1 MDSNRYYQYLNHSQS
16 PLRVNQFWFYHHE
29 PGLNRSF
36 DEAYKLMGKLDRE
49 RNVAKNNDARNL
61 LDEKLSNWFLPYG
74 EKIDSIREPFFRQ
87 LLIAACLS
95 SVRELLRRTRIRV
108 SLNKARNMFGIIDEY
123 NLLKPDEVFIQ
134 YTRLNDHEDK
144 EKNDKCQNTRIL
156 SNCKVVITKN
166 PCHHPGDIQTFTA
179 VNREELKHLKDV
191 IVFSQPGDCPASH
204 QINESDLNGD
214 EYAVI
219 WYEDLVPLQIP
230 NAVPFDYDSQKALP
244 ELDRPVNQDDIN
256 HVVLQIAES
265 DYLGRL
271 PNLHLAYTDSYGVDS
286 NERPNKDVLSTLILA
301 GVISFG
307 VDSGQTGQHPLDNN
321 QIRKQKKALRD
332 ERPDFMENANMKS
345 YPSKKYLINIH
356 FKSILERNK
365 KENLKYNGN
374 CKNLEISLV

>member
-1 MDSNRYYQYLNHSQS
+1 M
-16 PLRVNQFWFYHHE
+16 
-29 PGLNRSF
+29 
-36 DEAYKLMGKLDRE
+36 KT
-49 RNVAKNNDARNL
+49 
-61 LDEKLSNWFLPYG
+61 
-74 EKIDSIREPFFRQ
+74 
-87 LLIAACLS
+87 LI
-95 SVRELLRRTRIRV
+95 
-108 SLNKARNMFGIIDEY
+108 
-123 NLLKPDEVFIQ
+123 
-134 YTRLNDHEDK
+134 
-144 EKNDKCQNTRIL
+144 
-156 SNCKVVITKN
+156 
-166 PCHHPGDIQTFTA
+166 
-179 VNREELKHLKDV
+179 KDNV

-271 PNLHLAYTDSYGVDS
+271 PNLHLAYTDSYGVGS
-286 NERPNKDVLSTLILA
+286 NERPNKDVLSTLVLA
-301 GVISFG
+301 GAISFG

-356 FKSILERNK
+356 FKRKLYRSSRRMLPGW
-365 KENLKYNGN
+365 NG
-374 CKNLEISLV
+374 LLR

>member
-356 FKSILERNK
+356 FKRKLYRSSRRMLPGW
-365 KENLKYNGN
+365 NG
-374 CKNLEISLV
+374 LLR